1 MAYASSE
8 TVVATGTAIQRPQ
21 RWDRPFGEGLAE
33 ADIDRVLAHPLFQ
46 DVDPER
52 FPESLSLPDILRN
65 DGRLVRYARG
75 DLITREG
82 DYGSSVFVILS
93 GGVEV
98 VLDRTSDAE
107 LGRRTG
113 GRRRVWQALR
123 QLWRNHREPEARDVT
138 RYFQGRGDVAVR
150 GGEEDARSYIVD
162 VDGFLSRHETLRLT
176 DGDTFGEIAALTR
189 QARTAS
195 VVAAEDTEV
204 LELRWQG
211 VRDIRK
217 RDASFRAYIDRLYR
231 ERQMAHRLGETPLL
245 SHLDEDALND
255 LARHCTF
262 ETFGTFEWFASF
274 KQVKGRDPS
283 EVVAHEPVIAEEDHY
298 LDGLLIVVS
307 GFARVIQKRDQ
318 GYRTVGYIGCDEPFG
333 LEEICANWVDRA
345 DLVARRGLRAIGYV
359 DVLRIPTVLVQTH
372 ILPTL
377 SPDQLDAW
385 RAPKEEPGAPAQ
397 AEQCSDVGLDQ
408 GLVDFFVDNRTINGT
423 ATMLID
429 TDRCT
434 ACDDCVRACAET
446 HDGNP
451 RFKRHGAIY
460 ENLQVTNACMHCAD
474 PVCLI
479 GCPTGAIHRHWSGP
493 VVIDDATCIGCGTCA
508 NSCPYDNISMVEVRD
523 RTGAFVVDE
532 VSGEPIQKATKC
544 DLCFD
549 QLGGPACQRACPHD
563 ALIRVDM
570 RDKDALARWVNRK

>member
-1 MAYASSE
+1 MAHPSSE
-8 TVVATGTAIQRPQ
+8 TVVAAGTPVQRPQ
-21 RWDRPFGEGLAE
+21 RWDRPFGDPLTTAE
-33 ADIDRVLAHPLFQ
+33 VDRVLAHPLFR
-46 DVDPER
+46 DVDPGR
-52 FPESLSLPDILRN
+52 FSDSLPLREILSN

-75 DLITREG
+75 DLIVREG
-82 DYGSSVFVILS
+82 DYGNSVFVVLS
-93 GGVEV
+93 GGVQV

-113 GRRRVWQALR
+113 GQRGFWRALR
-123 QLWRNHREPEARDVT
+123 QLWANNREPEARDVA
-138 RYFQGRGDVAVR
+138 RHFQGQGDVGVR
-150 GGEEDARSYIVD
+150 GGDADARSYIVNL
-162 VDGFLSRHETLRLT
+162 DGFLSRHETLRLEA
-176 DGDTFGEIAALTR
+176 GDTFGEIAALAR
-189 QARTAS
+189 QARTAT
-195 VVAAEDTEV
+195 VVADADTEV

-217 RDASFRAYIDRLYR
+217 RDSSFRGYIDRLYR

-245 SHLDEDALND
+245 AHLDDAALD
-255 LARHCTF
+255 ELAAHCTF

-274 KQVKGRDPS
+274 KQVKGRDPT
-283 EVVAHEPVIAEEDHY
+283 EVVAHEPVIAEEGHY
-298 LDGLLIVVS
+298 LDGLLLVVS
-307 GFARVIQKRDQ
+307 GFARVIQQRDQ
-318 GYRTVGYIGCDEPFG
+318 GQRTVGYIGCNEPFG
-333 LEEICANWVDRA
+333 LEEIHAHWHGEAV
-345 DLVARRGLRAIGYV
+345 LTARRGLRAIGYV
-359 DVLRIPTVLVQTH
+359 DVIRIPTSLVERH
-372 ILPTL
+372 LLPGRSERHL
-377 SPDQLDAW
+377 NSW
-385 RAPKEEPGAPAQ
+385 RMPGNEPGDTAQ
-397 AEQCSDVGLDQ
+397 AAECSDMGLDQ
-408 GLVDFFVDNRTINGT
+408 GLVDFFVDHRTINGT

-508 NSCPYDNISMVEVRD
+508 NSCPYDNITMVEVRD
-523 RTGAFVVDE
+523 RSGAFVVDE
-532 VSGEPIQKATKC
+532 VTGDPIQKATKC

>member
-1 MAYASSE
+1 MALSRSE
-8 TVVATGTAIQRPQ
+8 TAAASGTTIQRPQ
-21 RWDRPFGEGLAE
+21 RWDRPFGDPLAPE
-33 ADIDRVLAHPLFQ
+33 EVGRVLEHPLFV
-46 DVDPER
+46 DIDPEQ
-52 FPESLSLPDILRN
+52 FSESQPLREILRN
-65 DGRLVRYARG
+65 DGRLVRYAPG
-75 DLITREG
+75 DLIVREG
-82 DYGSSVFVILS
+82 DYGNSVFAILS
-93 GGVEV
+93 GAVEV
-98 VLDRTSDAE
+98 VLDQTSDAE

-113 GRRRVWQALR
+113 GRRSFWQALA
-123 QLWRNHREPEARDVT
+123 QLWRNHRAPEARDVT
-138 RYFQGRGDVAVR
+138 RYFGGGGEVSVR
-150 GGEEDARSYIVD
+150 GGGEDARSFLVD
-162 VDGFLSRHETLRLT
+162 VGSFLSRHETHRLAA
-176 DGDTFGEIAALTR
+176 GETFGEIAALTR

-195 VVAAEDTEV
+195 VVAAQETEL

-217 RDASFRAYIDRLYR
+217 RDRRFRAYIDQLYR
-231 ERQMAHRLGETPLL
+231 DRQMTRRLAETPLL
-245 SHLDEDALND
+245 AGLDDAALD
-255 LARHCTF
+255 TLGRHCTF
-262 ETFGTFEWFASF
+262 ETFGTFEWFAGF
-274 KQVKGRDPS
+274 KQIKGRDPR
-283 EVVAHEPVIAEEDHY
+283 EVVAHEPVIAEQGHY
-298 LDGLLIVVS
+298 LDGLLIIVS
-307 GFARVIQKRDQ
+307 GFARVIQQRDQ
-318 GYRTVGYIGCDEPFG
+318 GQRTVGYIGCNEAFG
-333 LEEICANWVDRA
+333 LEEICANWTDGAELTA
-345 DLVARRGLRAIGYV
+345 DYGLRAIGYV

-372 ILPTL
+372 VLPNL

-385 RAPKEEPGAPAQ
+385 RSASAQAGTPAA
-397 AEQCSDVGLDQ
+397 AEQCSDMGLDQ

-434 ACDDCVRACAET
+434 ACDDCVRACAAT

-451 RFKRHGAIY
+451 RFRRHGEIY

-508 NSCPYDNISMVEVRD
+508 NSCPYDNISMVEIRD
-523 RTGAFVVDE
+523 RAGDFVVDE
-532 VSGEPIQKATKC
+532 VTGDPIQKATKC